1 MKDILILTGSPRVGG
16 NSDLMADA
24 FQKGAEAAGHRVV
37 RYDTGR
43 NAILPCRACDA
54 CFSGG
59 KACVWDD
66 RFSNDLAPLIESAD
80 VIVLATPLYWYT
92 FPAQLKAAIDKL
104 YSFIVGEHSIAG
116 KEAYMLICAEETT
129 GACFDGV
136 IRSYEHIT
144 DYAKWIDRGK
154 LTVTGVS
161 GKGEILNTD
170 ALQKAEKMGQ
180 SV

>member
-1 MKDILILTGSPRVGG
+1 MKNILILTGSPRVGG
-16 NSDLMADA
+16 NSDLMAEA
-24 FQKGAEAAGHRVV
+24 FQKGAETAGHKVV

-59 KACVWDD
+59 KACVWDE
-66 RFSNDLAPLIESAD
+66 RFSNELAPLIEAAD

-92 FPAQLKAAIDKL
+92 FPAQLKAALDKL
-104 YSFIVGEHSIAG
+104 YALVVGEHDISG
-116 KEAYMLICAEETT
+116 KEAYLLICAEAEDLQS
-129 GACFDGV
+129 FDGAV
-136 IRSYEHIT
+136 RSFELIT
-144 DYAKWIDRGK
+144 DYAKWHDRGK
-154 LTVTGVS
+154 LTVAGVCD
-161 GKGEILNTD
+161 KGEILNTD